1 MRVRRLLAG
10 LLLAALP
17 LAAAAAGAQ
26 TPALPDAA
34 VLIARHDSMV
44 GGRAALE
51 AHQSLKMIGTF
62 TIAAAGIDAPLEVLR
77 RRPDRYVFRTAIAEL
92 GDVMQ
97 GYDGSTAWTVQPGQG
112 AQILTGEAA
121 ARLAEQADF
130 FGDLH
135 DLSRF
140 SSVETVGETDFYG
153 IRAYKVRLTR
163 ASGDVLHEYFNV
175 ETGLSAGSTSTT
187 DTPAGPQE
195 ITTVLGEYRDFGG
208 LLLAS
213 RVVQRQP
220 QYEVVIRIV
229 MIEFDR
235 LDEAALAPP
244 AEVRA
249 LLERRDLPPATPRP
263 PVTPH

>member
-1 MRVRRLLAG
+1 
-10 LLLAALP
+10 
-17 LAAAAAGAQ
+17 
-26 TPALPDAA
+26 
-34 VLIARHDSMV
+34 
-44 GGRAALE
+44 
-51 AHQSLKMIGTF
+51 
-62 TIAAAGIDAPLEVLR
+62 
-77 RRPDRYVFRTAIAEL
+77 
-92 GDVMQ
+92 
-97 GYDGSTAWTVQPGQG
+97 
-112 AQILTGEAA
+112 
-121 ARLAEQADF
+121 
-130 FGDLH
+130 
-135 DLSRF
+135 
-140 SSVETVGETDFYG
+140 
-153 IRAYKVRLTR
+153 
-163 ASGDVLHEYFNV
+163 VLHEYFNV

-208 LLLAS
+208 LRLAS